1 MTSRKAT
8 HGFIR
13 RENRRLLLRTVYSRI
28 ANSRVELANETGLA
42 KPTVSDLISELID
55 EGYLVET
62 GFGQSTDE
70 GGKRPRLLE
79 FVPNARHVIGLSLT
93 AERVL
98 GVLCDLNGD
107 VRVHHFRDL
116 GGISGNAVVDV
127 LSEVIN
133 GLLAQSNAPLLC
145 IGVGV
150 PGTVDSQSGLV
161 QYAPYLGWENL
172 PLADRLSKHYEV
184 PVYVANSTE
193 LAAMAH
199 FAFGDLS
206 GANGVNNLVTILVNE
221 NVGVGM
227 VLNGAA
233 YHSGGEIGRLHIPLP
248 SNTDGNGSS
257 GNLESRLGWQNVRQR
272 AQPLER
278 RYVDGSLPGDK
289 LNYLHIREA
298 VADQEPLA
306 IALQDDLAE
315 CLAQVFAW
323 VLTLLRPDHIALAGG
338 IADLGEPL
346 LNIAVEKARQL
357 VWADAIDAVTFSLDN
372 ASNLIAIGAVAETL
386 QKELGLI

>member
-79 FVPNARHVIGLSLT
+79 FVPNARNVIGLSLT

-98 GVLCDLNGD
+98 GVLCDLNGE

-116 GGISGNAVVDV
+116 GGISGNAVVDIV
-127 LSEVIN
+127 NEVIN
-133 GLLAQSNAPLLC
+133 GLLAQSNVPLLC

-150 PGTVDSQSGLV
+150 PGTVDSQGGLV

-172 PLADRLSKHYEV
+172 PLAERLSKHYEV

-199 FAFGDLS
+199 FAFADINGN
-206 GANGVNNLVTILVNE
+206 GANGINNLVTILVNE
-221 NVGVGM
+221 NVGIGM
-227 VLNGAA
+227 VLNSAA

-306 IALQDDLAE
+306 I
-315 CLAQVFAW
+315 
-323 VLTLLRPDHIALAGG
+323 
-338 IADLGEPL
+338 
-346 LNIAVEKARQL
+346 
-357 VWADAIDAVTFSLDN
+357 
-372 ASNLIAIGAVAETL
+372 
-386 QKELGLI
+386 